1 MTTCLLGERY
11 QYQLGDTVGRGD
23 LSVVHRGRD
32 VRLDR
37 DVAIKMLR
45 SDLARDPSVR
55 KRFRREAQNSG
66 TLNHPAIV
74 AVYDTGETSAGAGRV
89 PYIVMEYVDGE
100 TLAELLAR
108 NRPLPTEQA
117 VFVAGEICAA
127 LDFSHRQGIVHRDIK
142 PANVM
147 LDRSGA
153 VKVMDF
159 GIALA
164 NRDGGATMTSP
175 SARIGTAHYVSPEQ
189 VRGQQ
194 VDARTDVYSTGCVL
208 YEMLTG
214 APPFTGG
221 PGVKVADR
229 HVREAPQ
236 APGSRVP
243 QVAPELDAIVL
254 KALNKNPLNR
264 YQTAADMRSDLL
276 RAGSRQAVS
285 TAVSTAV
292 PALAMASARAGVMA
306 TGDPSVLDAAG
317 ESAPLLAPPVLEP
330 PEWMWQTEEDKLPAP
345 GWAMAGAG
353 ALALALALALWLTL
367 RVVTAPPTPPMVA
380 VPDLTGMTLSQAT
393 AQLQTSH
400 LTLGTVSE
408 IESAPKKK
416 DKVVV
421 QRPSGQTQVDQE
433 SPVNLEMGIVAG
445 H

>member
-11 QYQLGDTVGRGD
+11 QYQLGETVGRGE

-45 SDLARDPSVR
+45 SDLARDPAVQ
-55 KRFRREAQNSG
+55 KRFRREAQYAG

-74 AVYDTGETSAGAGRV
+74 AVYDTGETPAGAGRV

-108 NRPLPTEQA
+108 NGRLPPAQ
-117 VFVAGEICAA
+117 VMFVAGEICSA
-127 LDFSHRQGIVHRDIK
+127 LDFSHRLGIVHRDIK

-159 GIALA
+159 GIARA
-164 NRDGGATMTSP
+164 NRDRATTMTSP

-214 APPFTGG
+214 VPPFAGG
-221 PGVKVADR
+221 SAVRVADR

-236 APGSRVP
+236 APSSRVP
-243 QVAPELDAIVL
+243 GVAPELDAIVL
-254 KALNKNPLNR
+254 KALSKNPLNR
-264 YQTAADMRSDLL
+264 YQTAADMRSDLV
-276 RAGSRQAVS
+276 RAGAVQGAS
-285 TAVSTAV
+285 VPV
-292 PALAMASARAGVMA
+292 PARAMASAHAGLSA
-306 TGDPSVLDAAG
+306 GDSPVRGAAG
-317 ESAPLLAPPVLEP
+317 DSAPLLAPPVLDP
-330 PEWMWQTEEDKLPAP
+330 PEWMWQTEQDKPPAR
-345 GWAMAGAG
+345 GWALAGAG
-353 ALALALALALWLTL
+353 ALALALAIALWLTL
-367 RVVTAPPTPPMVA
+367 RVVTAPPTPPLVA

-400 LTLGTVSE
+400 LTLGTVGK
-408 IESAPKKK
+408 IDSAPKNK
-416 DKVVV
+416 DKVVT
-421 QRPSGQTQVDQE
+421 QRPSGQTQVDQD
-433 SPVNLEMGIVAG
+433 SAVNLEMGAG
-445 H
+445 VSG

>member
-1 MTTCLLGERY
+1 MGMTTCLLGERY

-45 SDLARDPSVR
+45 SDLARDPSVQ
-55 KRFRREAQNSG
+55 KRFRREAQNAG

-108 NRPLPTEQA
+108 QGRLPPEQA
-117 VFVAGEICAA
+117 VFIAAEICAA
-127 LDFSHRQGIVHRDIK
+127 LDFSHRLGIVHRDIK

-159 GIALA
+159 GITRGT
-164 NRDGGATMTSP
+164 RDGGTMTSP
-175 SARIGTAHYVSPEQ
+175 SARIGTALYVSPEQ

-221 PGVKVADR
+221 PAVKVADR

-236 APGSRVP
+236 APSSRVTALSP
-243 QVAPELDAIVL
+243 QLDAVVL
-254 KALNKNPLNR
+254 KALSKNPLNR
-264 YQTAADMRSDLL
+264 YQTAADMRADLL
-276 RAGSRQAVS
+276 RASAALEVP
-285 TAVSTAV
+285 T
-292 PALAMASARAGVMA
+292 PALAMANAHAGATNETSAREA
-306 TGDPSVLDAAG
+306 TG
-317 ESAPLLAPPVLEP
+317 ESAPLMAPPVLAA
-330 PEWMWQTEEDKLPAP
+330 PEWMWQTDEDKPQAR
-345 GWAMAGAG
+345 GWALAGAG
-353 ALALALALALWLTL
+353 ALALALAMALWLTL
-367 RVVTAPPTPPMVA
+367 RVVTAPPTPPLVA

-400 LTLGTVSE
+400 LTLGTVSK
-408 IESAPKKK
+408 IDSAPKNK

-421 QRPSGQTQVDQE
+421 QRPSGKTQVDQD
-433 SPVNLEMGIVAG
+433 SAVNLEMGTGVRG
-445 H
+445 